1 MQLWANCTQQH
12 NDQINVKEHNS
23 LASTRACA
31 SEKVVIYLS
40 YIIVYIVAIGS
51 HLILQYSYDNQ
62 VTLHTR
68 GIKESGIIS
77 IQCMNQ

>member
-40 YIIVYIVAIGS
+40 YIIVYIVAIRS
-51 HLILQYSYDNQ
+51 HLIYTIYNIYSYNNQ
-62 VTLHTR
+62 VTLHSR
-68 GIKESGIIS
+68 GQS
-77 IQCMNQ
+77 QAL